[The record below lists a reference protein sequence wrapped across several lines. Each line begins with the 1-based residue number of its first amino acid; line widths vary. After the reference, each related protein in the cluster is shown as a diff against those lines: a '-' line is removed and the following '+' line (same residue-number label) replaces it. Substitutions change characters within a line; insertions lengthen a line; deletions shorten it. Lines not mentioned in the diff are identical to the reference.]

1 MNSKYLLII
10 GAAPNVGE
18 DIARFFDMREARN
31 GVDFM
36 LIGFDSVE
44 LVSEWCKYFATY
56 HPSEIQMS
64 KERRHKYGGNT
75 DFMVIS
81 HQQHEGLVNMILPL
95 VGPSG
100 SSAMLGTLA
109 GLQMGYEKII
119 LCGCPLNGKNLKG
132 DNYVSF
138 RQGWEDKKNK
148 KAVLGKVKS
157 MSGWTAELLGAPT
170 EEWLDE

>member
-1 MNSKYLLII
+1 
-10 GAAPNVGE
+10 
-18 DIARFFDMREARN
+18 MREARN

-36 LIGFDSVE
+36 LIGYDSVE

-100 SSAMLGTLA
+100 SSAMLGVQA
-109 GLQMGYEKII
+109 GLQKGYERII
-119 LCGCPLNGKNLKG
+119 LCGCPLSGGNDKG
-132 DNYVSF
+132 DKYESF
-138 RQGWEDKKNK
+138 RPGWEDQKNRK
-148 KAVLGKVKS
+148 MVMGKVKS
-157 MSGWTAELLGAPT
+157 MSGWTAEFLGMPT
-170 EEWLDE
+170 EAWLNG